1 LQYSFPIIKKLILP
15 LKILSYIIG
24 GFGLIIALIMLFG
37 SAEIKNK
44 WASLG
49 VLFLSSLYG
58 IGLLVVSEVLR
69 LLLAIREDVIAL
81 KNELAQSEP
90 VIR

>member
-1 LQYSFPIIKKLILP
+1 LQYAFPILKKIILP

-24 GFGLIIALIMLFG
+24 GLGLIIALIILFG
-37 SAEIKNK
+37 SAEITNK

-49 VLFLSSLYG
+49 VLFLSSLYA

-81 KNELAQSEP
+81 KNELAQSKP